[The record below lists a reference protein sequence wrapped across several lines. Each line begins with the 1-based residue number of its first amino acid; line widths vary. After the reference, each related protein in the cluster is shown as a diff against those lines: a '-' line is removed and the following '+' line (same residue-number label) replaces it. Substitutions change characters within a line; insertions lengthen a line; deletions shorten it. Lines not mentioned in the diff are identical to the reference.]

1 AVHFDLLICGRA
13 TGALGARTD
22 APCLRGPRGRR
33 RHCRRQRRWPLGPT
47 LPPSKRAKSMMSE
60 EWKTR
65 RGLSA
70 RWLARAGTEGAGEPV
85 RPPAKTTLRAYTGLL
100 TLSASQSDA
109 DKLQTRITS
118 TASTPFSMAMP
129 AVSRTHSK

>member
-1 AVHFDLLICGRA
+1 MSVAAQNRLIGRRRLQGKHRVDLPPKIVVEVTKPVEEPRKGCPFRLVDLRQGDRC
-13 TGALGARTD
+13 ARRENR

-47 LPPSKRAKSMMSE
+47 LPPSKRAKSMVSE

-70 RWLARAGTEGAGEPV
+70 RWLARAGT
-85 RPPAKTTLRAYTGLL
+85 
-100 TLSASQSDA
+100 
-109 DKLQTRITS
+109 
-118 TASTPFSMAMP
+118 
-129 AVSRTHSK
+129 